1 MSTPLLK
8 SMIGSIVIGLIVWLV
23 LPLLLENIGKKS
35 NHKKAI
41 SLSCKIL
48 GIAIIVGAVIGRLF

>member
-1 MSTPLLK
+1 
-8 SMIGSIVIGLIVWLV
+8 MIGSIVIGLLVWLV

-48 GIAIIVGAVIGRLF
+48 GIAIIAGAVIGRLF